1 MNAAAQLDYA
11 GAPHVARRD
20 GFKNP
25 ESRGDVT
32 FSDPSVLAQA
42 TWHSLAWLVVAN
54 LIGVWLA
61 ILLLDPRAGAP
72 IAPWS
77 YGRWMPVH
85 MDLELYGW
93 IAMPLIGWLFRVYR
107 AEGSTLAPWSRA
119 ALLLW
124 SLALTFGSISW
135 LNGHSSGKL
144 FLDWS
149 GYVRV
154 FFPACILFLWIVLVS
169 AFVRELRSAT
179 PPSSAARLA
188 KAFGLLPLLI
198 VPFAIYFAC
207 NPAIY
212 PPVNPS
218 SGGPTAA
225 SQLESVLIIVLIMFL
240 LPYGVTKRGKG
251 SARWV
256 KTGWIV
262 FAAECLLY
270 LGMGHGNLSDH
281 RPTQYLAL
289 ASLLV
294 WVPLMPA
301 YYSAFLWRENTKRW
315 RIAVFG
321 WWALLIPSGWL
332 LFLPGVLDRLKFTDG
347 LVGHSILA
355 MAGFVTAL
363 LIFMLIALL
372 GDDGDAFRGTW
383 SFYAWNL
390 GAFLYVVLFA
400 YAGWIEGRDPA
411 FTMVPGLLRNTIY
424 AVRLFLGIAMTAAS
438 IDWFVRLTLRLRAR
452 TAAAPS
458 NTAQALVAE
467 LGAAAR

>member
-1 MNAAAQLDYA
+1 MNAAAQLDHTA
-11 GAPHVARRD
+11 APHISQRC
-20 GFKNP
+20 GIEP
-25 ESRGDVT
+25 ESRRDPG
-32 FSDPSVLAQA
+32 FSGPSVLAQA

-61 ILLLDPRAGAP
+61 ILLLYPQAGAW

-85 MDLELYGW
+85 MNLELYGW

-107 AEGSTLAPWSRA
+107 AEDPTLAPWSRI

-124 SLALTFGSISW
+124 SLALTLGSVSW

-149 GYVRV
+149 GYVRI
-154 FFPACILFLWIVLVS
+154 FFPVCILFLWIVLVI
-169 AFVRELRSAT
+169 AFVRERRSAM
-179 PPSSAARLA
+179 PSSTAARIA
-188 KAFGLLPLLI
+188 KALGLVLLLL
-198 VPFAIYFAC
+198 VPFTIYLAC

-225 SQLESVLIIVLIMFL
+225 SQLESVLIIVLILFL
-240 LPYGVTKRGKG
+240 LPYGITKRGKG
-251 SARWV
+251 SARWL
-256 KTGWIV
+256 KAGWIV
-262 FAAECLLY
+262 FALECLLY
-270 LGMGHGNLSDH
+270 IGMGHGNLSDH

-289 ASLLV
+289 GSLLV

-301 YYSAFLWRENTKRW
+301 YYGAFLWRQNTKRW
-315 RIAVFG
+315 RIAVFA

-363 LIFMLIALL
+363 LIFILIALL
-372 GDDGDAFRGTW
+372 DDDGDAFRSTW
-383 SFYAWNL
+383 SFYAWNF

-411 FTMVPGLLRNTIY
+411 FTMVPGPLRDAIY
-424 AVRLFLGIAMTAAS
+424 AVRLILGIAMTAAS
-438 IDWFVRLTLRLRAR
+438 IDWFVRLTLRIRAR

-458 NTAQALVAE
+458 HAAQAHAAFTGVAT
-467 LGAAAR
+467 R